1 MLLHLG
7 HVPTLV
13 VSSVEMA
20 REMMKTHDVVL
31 SNRPKTMAANMFT
44 YGYLDMSFASYG
56 NYWRHARKV
65 TILELLSLKRV
76 QLFQFIREEE
86 VKLLVHQI
94 HHACVS
100 KSPINLTDMLL
111 AVSNNV
117 TSRCVFGRRSE
128 VKNVKSTFGEL
139 SRRMLMQFTVF
150 SFEDFF
156 PYLGWIDYLT
166 GIIASLKATLRA
178 LDALLDQVIKEHK
191 ILNVNDDKEDFVH
204 ILLKLQKKGIL
215 EILLKTTSKES
226 YWYLFSLVV
235 KIKVK

>member
-1 MLLHLG
+1 
-7 HVPTLV
+7 
-13 VSSVEMA
+13 
-20 REMMKTHDVVL
+20 
-31 SNRPKTMAANMFT
+31 
-44 YGYLDMSFASYG
+44 
-56 NYWRHARKV
+56 
-65 TILELLSLKRV
+65 
-76 QLFQFIREEE
+76 
-86 VKLLVHQI
+86 
-94 HHACVS
+94 
-100 KSPINLTDMLL
+100 
-111 AVSNNV
+111 
-117 TSRCVFGRRSE
+117 
-128 VKNVKSTFGEL
+128 
-139 SRRMLMQFTVF
+139 MQFTVF
-150 SFEDFF
+150 SFGDFF

>member
-76 QLFQFIREEE
+76 QSFQFIREEE
-86 VKLLVHQI
+86 VKLLVHQR

-100 KSPINLTDMLL
+100 KSPINLIDMLF
-111 AVSNNV
+111 AVSNNI

-128 VKNVKSTFGEL
+128 VKNC
-139 SRRMLMQFTVF
+139 
-150 SFEDFF
+150 
-156 PYLGWIDYLT
+156 
-166 GIIASLKATLRA
+166 
-178 LDALLDQVIKEHK
+178 
-191 ILNVNDDKEDFVH
+191 
-204 ILLKLQKKGIL
+204 
-215 EILLKTTSKES
+215 
-226 YWYLFSLVV
+226 
-235 KIKVK
+235 

>member
-1 MLLHLG
+1 
-7 HVPTLV
+7 
-13 VSSVEMA
+13 
-20 REMMKTHDVVL
+20 
-31 SNRPKTMAANMFT
+31 
-44 YGYLDMSFASYG
+44 
-56 NYWRHARKV
+56 
-65 TILELLSLKRV
+65 
-76 QLFQFIREEE
+76 
-86 VKLLVHQI
+86 
-94 HHACVS
+94 
-100 KSPINLTDMLL
+100 MLL

-117 TSRCVFGRRSE
+117 TSRCVFGRRSK

-150 SFEDFF
+150 SFGDFF
-156 PYLGWIDYLT
+156 PYLGWIDYLI
-166 GIIASLKATLRA
+166 GIIASLKASLRA